1 MVRKQVSTHSKDQEK
16 SETPHKTVSKLSCDV
31 AKQSLKGNGKTI
43 DQSITV
49 YNCIPYFIYL
59 ITILNVCSGT
69 EGKPAFR
76 SGSIATG
83 ERFPAK
89 EWDEIVGTK

>member
-1 MVRKQVSTHSKDQEK
+1 MEFH
-16 SETPHKTVSKLSCDV
+16 
-31 AKQSLKGNGKTI
+31 
-43 DQSITV
+43 
-49 YNCIPYFIYL
+49 IYL

-69 EGKPAFR
+69 EDTLAFR

-89 EWDEIVGTK
+89 VWDELVSTK